1 MSYRSFHCYS
11 MDVDVIVLC
20 IEDEIGI
27 LCVVIYVYMRVSLS
41 QGKEVR
47 IVAEKSGKLSQ

>member
-1 MSYRSFHCYS
+1 